1 MRVSKKIKI
10 RIEMDA
16 LDLLTQILSHSQLN
30 SGSKYSFNPSP
41 QGLWCLCHCVVWL
54 PHYSCA
60 GSFLSGFTFVPTFM
74 KLFNGGTCQQ
84 LRAYCSCRAPEFD
97 SQHPHLVAHNLLY
110 GIYRMQH
117 HFFGHH
123 GQLHSSA
130 NLHRD
135 TDVYTQLTIEQ
146 NIF

>member
-1 MRVSKKIKI
+1 MRFSKKKKKF

-41 QGLWCLCHCVVWL
+41 QGLWCLCRCVVWL
-54 PHYSCA
+54 SHYSCA
-60 GSFLSGFTFVPTFM
+60 GSFPSGFTFVPTFM
-74 KLFNGGTCQQ
+74 KLFNGDTCQQ

-117 HFFGHH
+117 HF
-123 GQLHSSA
+123 LATMDS
-130 NLHRD
+130 
-135 TDVYTQLTIEQ
+135 YTQVQTCTELQMFTH
-146 NIF
+146 N